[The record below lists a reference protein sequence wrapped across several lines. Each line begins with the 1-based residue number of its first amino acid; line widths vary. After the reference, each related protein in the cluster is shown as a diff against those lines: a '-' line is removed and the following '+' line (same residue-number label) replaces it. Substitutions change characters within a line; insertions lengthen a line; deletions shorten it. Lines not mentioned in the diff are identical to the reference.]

1 MAMPRKFF
9 GLLEDCLDAWKNS
22 GQKYYLDYSMSLMS
36 NYHDDA
42 KVIKLRR
49 KYNIQEDIN
58 NGVIR

>member
-49 KYNIQEDIN
+49 KYNI
-58 NGVIR
+58 